1 MAMEALSL
9 SQPRPEQGHQ
19 MTMPVTG
26 CMGEGSVRQLV
37 TCPNSQEAGAE
48 VQGAA
53 EVLGPTAQWTDVNDL
68 HQGKDEVMDLH
79 QQLPFQW
86 SKKIMIMI
94 MGDQVLDLE
103 AEEV

>member
-1 MAMEALSL
+1 MAMEALLL
-9 SQPRPEQGHQ
+9 SPPLPERGHQ
-19 MTMPVTG
+19 MTMPVMG
-26 CMGEGSVRQLV
+26 CMDEVSVRQLV

-48 VQGAA
+48 VLGAA

-79 QQLPFQW
+79 QRHPSQW

-94 MGDQVLDLE
+94 TGDQVLDLE